1 MEKFDN
7 IHKFVELPEDFF
19 PRDKTDEIIDIS
31 AGRHFTVIVTKSGK
45 VYGSG
50 SRLFDALR
58 DCRHSESDDCCSPF
72 EIKLPEGHKAFE
84 AHTCER
90 YYNIWIHAKD
100 GEGKT

>member
-1 MEKFDN
+1 
-7 IHKFVELPEDFF
+7 LPEDFF

-50 SRLFDALR
+50 MQLYDELT
-58 DCRHSESDDCCSPF
+58 DCRHNEEDDSSKPF
-72 EIKLPEGHKAFE
+72 EIKMPEGHKAFE
-84 AHTCER
+84 AYSCER
-90 YYNIWIHAKD
+90 YYNIWINAKD